1 MEEHLDPEYRQHDDI
16 AGEPVVFEWRD
27 LPRTHNSSNFSTRII
42 FMATFI
48 ETDWDQKRNEE
59 VCKQIQVPYQPV
71 QNYFWK
77 DAGLSPGS
85 GDEEEWYGTLSYKP
99 DRENGIQQHKK

>member
-1 MEEHLDPEYRQHDDI
+1 
-16 AGEPVVFEWRD
+16 
-27 LPRTHNSSNFSTRII
+27 
-42 FMATFI
+42 MATFI

-77 DAGLSPGS
+77 DAGLSLDQVTKKNGMGHSPTNLTG
-85 GDEEEWYGTLSYKP
+85 
-99 DRENGIQQHKK
+99 NGIQQHKK

>member
-1 MEEHLDPEYRQHDDI
+1 
-16 AGEPVVFEWRD
+16 
-27 LPRTHNSSNFSTRII
+27 
-42 FMATFI
+42 MATYI

-77 DAGLSPGS
+77 DAGLSLDQETKKNGMGHSPTNLTG
-85 GDEEEWYGTLSYKP
+85 
-99 DRENGIQQHKK
+99 NGIQQHKK

>member
-1 MEEHLDPEYRQHDDI
+1 
-16 AGEPVVFEWRD
+16 
-27 LPRTHNSSNFSTRII
+27 
-42 FMATFI
+42 MATFI

-77 DAGLSPGS
+77 DAGLSLDQETKKNGMGHS
-85 GDEEEWYGTLSYKP
+85 RTNLTG
-99 DRENGIQQHKK
+99 NGIQQHKK